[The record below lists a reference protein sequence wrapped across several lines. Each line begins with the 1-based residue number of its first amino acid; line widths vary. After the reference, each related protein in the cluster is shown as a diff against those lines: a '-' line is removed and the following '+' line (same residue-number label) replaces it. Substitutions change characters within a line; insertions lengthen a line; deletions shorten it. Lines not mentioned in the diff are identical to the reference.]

1 MCEPCIKEDVGM
13 WLDLVEDGEMLCR
26 TCASTIEDAKEC
38 AVALGFDQG
47 SNNII
52 ENNYK

>member
-1 MCEPCIKEDVGM
+1 MVKCFVG
-13 WLDLVEDGEMLCR
+13 R